1 MQSYTY
7 RTLPGIDPEPVKPLT
22 SKERR
27 TLASL
32 EATIKRCLPA
42 ALEQLEA
49 FERAERFRSMLRETQ
64 IKLAQEALEACT
76 PEQRERLFAERG
88 AAQ

>member
-1 MQSYTY
+1 MHPSYAY
-7 RTLPGIDPEPVKPLT
+7 QTLPGIEPEPVKPLT

-32 EATIKRCLPA
+32 EATIKRHLPA

-49 FERAERFRSMLRETQ
+49 FERAEQFQ
-64 IKLAQEALEACT
+64 KAVEALEACT
-76 PEQRERLFAERG
+76 QEEQDRLYAEWR
-88 AAQ
+88 ASR